1 MLVACEVGVCGG
13 WAFHPPQL
21 LYALTTFPH
30 NTTTQPQSTFSDFV
44 LGERTVYINEAQE
57 RVTLSGPGGSNSQRS
72 PRGEGGAWLID
83 AVMP

>member
-21 LYALTTFPH
+21 LYALMTFPH
-30 NTTTQPQSTFSDFV
+30 NTTTQTQSTFSDFV

-57 RVTLSGPGGSNSQRS
+57 RVTLSGPGGSSQRS
-72 PRGEGGAWLID
+72 PRGEGGACVLVD